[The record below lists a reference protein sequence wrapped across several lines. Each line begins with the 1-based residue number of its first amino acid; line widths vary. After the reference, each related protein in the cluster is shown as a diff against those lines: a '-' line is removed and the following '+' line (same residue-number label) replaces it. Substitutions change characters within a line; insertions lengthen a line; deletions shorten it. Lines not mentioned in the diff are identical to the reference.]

1 MNEKTINSNKQI
13 SRSENMEKVGVI
25 GAGSLGTALA
35 QTIAEN
41 VDIVYLQ
48 ARREELVESIN
59 NTGYNPEY
67 YPNTKLSDNIIA
79 TNDLNDLKD
88 CKIIFL
94 SIPSSAFR
102 TCLKE
107 LKGIIPEDTI
117 LVTTAKGIEYPSLK
131 TMGNLIEEY
140 FDEEFVGL
148 SGPNF
153 ASEIVLNLPT
163 VSNVASKKIENA
175 EKVKE
180 VLSTKQFKVKIIDD
194 VVGLEI
200 CGVVKNINAIA
211 NGICEGMNIN
221 ENARYG
227 VLTKGFVDTINIIE
241 SIGGKASTA
250 AEYCGFGDLVLTS
263 TSSESRN
270 HTLGMLYGQR
280 IIVDEKASGIVF
292 EGKNSIMAVKDICDN
307 TNTDSVIVNF
317 VYDVIIKRTPPT
329 VAFKTLWDNIE

>member
-1 MNEKTINSNKQI
+1 
-13 SRSENMEKVGVI
+13 MEKVGII

-35 QTIAEN
+35 QIVAQN
-41 VDIVYLQ
+41 VGEVYLFS
-48 ARREELVESIN
+48 RREELAKTIN
-59 NTGYNPEY
+59 DTNVNNEY
-67 YPNTKLSDNIIA
+67 YPNTKLEENIIA
-79 TNDLNDLKD
+79 TADINDLND

-102 TCLKE
+102 FTLATLK
-107 LKGIIPEDTI
+107 KHIADDAI

-140 FDEEFVGL
+140 FDENYVAL

-153 ASEIVLNLPT
+153 ASEIILNLAT
-163 VSNVASKKIENA
+163 VSNIASKSEENA
-175 EKVKE
+175 LKVKK
-180 VLSTKQFKVKIIDD
+180 VLSTPQFKIKIIPD
-194 VVGLEI
+194 VIGLEI
-200 CGVVKNINAIA
+200 CGIVKNINAIA

-227 VLTKGFVDTINIIE
+227 VLTKGFEETKMIIKN
-241 SIGGKASTA
+241 IGGDEATAS
-250 AEYCGFGDLVLTS
+250 EYCGFGDLVLTS

-292 EGKNSIMAVKDICDN
+292 EGKNSIMAIKDICEK
-307 TNTDSVIVNF
+307 TDTKSVVVDF
-317 VYDVIIKRTPPT
+317 VYDVIVKQIPPKI
-329 VAFKTLWDNIE
+329 AFKTLWENIED

>member
-1 MNEKTINSNKQI
+1 
-13 SRSENMEKVGVI
+13 MEKVGII

-35 QTIAEN
+35 QIAAQN
-41 VDIVYLQ
+41 VDEVYLFS
-48 ARREELVESIN
+48 RREELAKTINDTNIN
-59 NTGYNPEY
+59 NEY
-67 YPNTKLSDNIIA
+67 YPNTRLEENIIA
-79 TNDLNDLKD
+79 TADINDLND

-102 TCLKE
+102 FTLATLK
-107 LKGIIPEDTI
+107 KHIADDTI

-140 FDEEFVGL
+140 FDESFVAL

-153 ASEIVLNLPT
+153 ASEIILNLAT
-163 VSNVASKKIENA
+163 VSNIASKSEENA
-175 EKVKE
+175 LRVKK
-180 VLSTKQFKVKIIDD
+180 VLSTPQFKIKIIPD
-194 VVGLEI
+194 VIGLEI
-200 CGVVKNINAIA
+200 CGIVKNINAIA

-227 VLTKGFVDTINIIE
+227 VLTKGFEETKKIIKN
-241 SIGGKASTA
+241 IGGDEATAS
-250 AEYCGFGDLVLTS
+250 EYCGFGDLVLTS

-292 EGKNSIMAVKDICDN
+292 EGKNSIMAIKDICEK
-307 TNTDSVIVNF
+307 TNTKSVVVDF
-317 VYDVIIKRTPPT
+317 VYDVIVKQIPPKI
-329 VAFKTLWDNIE
+329 AFKTLWENIED